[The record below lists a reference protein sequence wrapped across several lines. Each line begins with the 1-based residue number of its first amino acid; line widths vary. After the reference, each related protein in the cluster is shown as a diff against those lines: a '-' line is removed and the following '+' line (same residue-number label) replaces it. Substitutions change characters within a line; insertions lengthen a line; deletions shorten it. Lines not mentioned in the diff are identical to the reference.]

1 MFIVENNNYL
11 IKVGMLKIFLTKH
24 TFSKAK
30 TIGVI
35 GSGQMG
41 TGIGIVANM
50 VAKHNVI
57 LVDNKSAIKKSEIFV
72 DKWLNKELD
81 KKKLAEAD
89 VKEFKH
95 RLRYADSVG
104 EVAKCDFVVEVREL

>member
-1 MFIVENNNYL
+1 M
-11 IKVGMLKIFLTKH
+11 
-24 TFSKAK
+24 
-30 TIGVI
+30 
-35 GSGQMG
+35 
-41 TGIGIVANM
+41 
-50 VAKHNVI
+50 
-57 LVDNKSAIKKSEIFV
+57 